1 LRSKGESSME
11 RAIVEK
17 KGNNSMERAI
27 VEKQW

>member
-1 LRSKGESSME
+1 MRSKGESSME